1 MMQRLKNIHPGG
13 KRIIAIFLTILVVY
27 TGSIVLLSQTN
38 DNVANTLDDKLS
50 ATLTQKRMDV
60 YTQLMSVDPLKGE
73 AVARVEPW
81 PLDESL
87 GYRYRSGW
95 MPVQDLSI
103 HVDAVLGTS
112 PSNDNLYNFKKNI
125 PVGGFDV
132 TLDEKSGSSASNVA
146 RYPFDA
152 YTFEV
157 PMSASYTDANGDTQ
171 DLAILPQNYTKSL
184 DTFKVTMD
192 HSLWTNSNEI
202 VRIGDA
208 KSISDALGEYK
219 TGIATSIFRV
229 SRNGSTKVLT
239 VIILLLMITALASI
253 VTMAYLVA
261 TTKRPPM
268 LSALTWGAALTF
280 SMIGLRG
287 LFPGSPPLGILID
300 KIVYFPALLTTLVC
314 SLFILM
320 TWANRDDYVN

>member
-1 MMQRLKNIHPGG
+1 VIKRLRDIHPGG
-13 KRIIAIFLTILVVY
+13 KKIVAIFLAILLVY
-27 TGSIVLLSQTN
+27 GGSILLLSQTN
-38 DNVANTLDDKLS
+38 DSAANNLDDKLS
-50 ATLTQKRMDV
+50 STLTQKRFDL

-73 AVARVEPW
+73 AVARIEPW
-81 PLDESL
+81 PLDDSL

-95 MPVQDLSI
+95 MPVQDISL
-103 HVDAVLGTS
+103 HVDAILGGS
-112 PSNDNLYNFKKNI
+112 PTNDNLYNFKKNI

-132 TLDEKSGSSASNVA
+132 TLDEKSGSASSNVS
-146 RYPFDA
+146 RYPFDT

-157 PMSASYTDANGDTQ
+157 PMSASYTDSQGATQ
-171 DLAILPQNYTKSL
+171 DLPILPQDYTKSL

-202 VRIGDA
+202 VRA
-208 KSISDALGEYK
+208 NNPKSITDALGEYK
-219 TGIATSIFRV
+219 TGISSSIFKV

-239 VIILLLMITALASI
+239 VIILLLMLTALASI

-287 LFPGSPPLGILID
+287 LFPGAPPLGILID

-314 SLFILM
+314 SLSILIS
-320 TWANRDDYVN
+320 WAHREDYVN

>member
-1 MMQRLKNIHPGG
+1 
-13 KRIIAIFLTILVVY
+13 
-27 TGSIVLLSQTN
+27 
-38 DNVANTLDDKLS
+38 VANTLDDKLS

-112 PSNDNLYNFKKNI
+112 PTNDNLYNFKKNI

-157 PMSASYTDANGDTQ
+157 PMSASLTDANGATQ
-171 DLAILPQNYTKSL
+171 DLALLPQNYTKSL

-261 TTKRPPM
+261 TAKRPPM

-320 TWANRDDYVN
+320 TWATREDYVN

>member
-1 MMQRLKNIHPGG
+1 MLQRLKDIHPGG
-13 KRIIAIFLTILVVY
+13 KRIVAIFLAILLIY
-27 TGSIVLLSQTN
+27 AGSIVLLSQTN
-38 DNVANTLDDKLS
+38 ESAANSLDDKLS
-50 ATLTQKRMDV
+50 STLTQKRMDV

-95 MPVQDLSI
+95 MPIQDMSI
-103 HVDAVLGTS
+103 HVDAILGGS
-112 PSNDNLYNFKKNI
+112 PTNDNLYNFKKDI

-132 TLDEKSGSSASNVA
+132 TLDEKSGSASSNVA

-157 PMSASYTDANGDTQ
+157 PMSASYTDSNGATQ

-202 VRIGDA
+202 VRSNDP
-208 KSISDALGEYK
+208 KSITDALGEYK
-219 TGIATSIFRV
+219 TGIASSIFRV

-239 VIILLLMITALASI
+239 VIILLLMLTALASI

-261 TTKRPPM
+261 TRKRPPM

-287 LFPGSPPLGILID
+287 LFPGAPPLGILID

-320 TWANRDDYVN
+320 TWANREDYVN

>member
-1 MMQRLKNIHPGG
+1 MMSQIREIHPGA
-13 KRIIAIFLTILVVY
+13 KRIIVIFFAILMVY
-27 TGSIVLLSQTN
+27 AGSTVLLSQTN
-38 DNVANTLDDKLS
+38 NTAANHLDDKLS
-50 ATLTQKRMDV
+50 STLTQKRMDI

-73 AVARVEPW
+73 AVARIEPW

-95 MPVQDLSI
+95 MPVIDMSI
-103 HVDAVLGTS
+103 HVDAILGGSPTS
-112 PSNDNLYNFKKNI
+112 DNLYNFKKNI

-132 TLDEKSGSSASNVA
+132 TLDEKSGSASSNVA
-146 RYPFDA
+146 RYPFDT

-157 PMSASYTDANGDTQ
+157 PMSASYTDAAGATQ
-171 DLAILPQNYTKSL
+171 DLPILPVDYTKSL

-202 VRIGDA
+202 VRVGDQ
-208 KSISDALGEYK
+208 KSITDSMSEYK
-219 TGIATSIFRV
+219 TGIASSIFKV

-239 VIILLLMITALASI
+239 VIILLLMLTALAS
-253 VTMAYLVA
+253 VVVMAYLVVTA
-261 TTKRPPM
+261 KRPPM

-287 LFPGSPPLGILID
+287 LFPGAPPLGILID
-300 KIVYFPALLTTLVC
+300 KIVYFPALLTTLMC
-314 SLFILM
+314 SLFILIS
-320 TWANRDDYVN
+320 WAQREDYVN